1 MATLFC
7 IGLLVAAASA
17 GATPTSADPAAGLV
31 QAERQWM
38 EAMRLRDGPA
48 LRRTVAPEF
57 KLSGAGDLSRPPVPA
72 ATWLDNALRHLK
84 TEAFRFDDI
93 RAQVT
98 GEVGIV
104 RASYRWSGAYDDER
118 FDDKGA
124 LVDVWVRRNG
134 RWVVISRVIADPPPT
149 PPATPA
155 AP

>member
-1 MATLFC
+1 MSARPANSSRGQPGQRRGVEATFD
-7 IGLLVAAASA
+7 LLH
-17 GATPTSADPAAGLV
+17 
-31 QAERQWM
+31 
-38 EAMRLRDGPA
+38 A
-48 LRRTVAPEF
+48 LRQD
-57 KLSGAGDLSRPPVPA
+57 LSGVRDLSRPPVPA

-93 RAQVT
+93 RAQVA
-98 GEVGIV
+98 GDVGIV

-155 AP
+155 TP